1 MYFQTDNIGNYS
13 HSDYSMVYSYSGGQ
27 FTEKIIGTSLGF
39 ALPTEG
45 GSFSSSSTYYAAAS
59 SISGST
65 ANRGTVMASPGS
77 QFYEGYAETRGRNP
91 FALSVLSSSSQASD
105 FTRLSFYK

>member
-1 MYFQTDNIGNYS
+1 MYFQTDNIGNYN

-77 QFYEGYAETRGRNP
+77 QFYEGYTKTRGRNP
-91 FALSVLSSSSQASD
+91 FALNILSGSYSTD
-105 FTRLSFYK
+105 YTRLSFYN